1 MRTTKQQPRGR
12 FGRGTTPSRR
22 LGRSR
27 RTPAPQRR
35 GTATKGALMAAAPVV
50 GGFLMKKMRSRK
62 ESRRT
67 SPESV
72 SG

>member
-1 MRTTKQQPRGR
+1 
-12 FGRGTTPSRR
+12 
-22 LGRSR
+22 
-27 RTPAPQRR
+27 
-35 GTATKGALMAAAPVV
+35 MAAAPVV